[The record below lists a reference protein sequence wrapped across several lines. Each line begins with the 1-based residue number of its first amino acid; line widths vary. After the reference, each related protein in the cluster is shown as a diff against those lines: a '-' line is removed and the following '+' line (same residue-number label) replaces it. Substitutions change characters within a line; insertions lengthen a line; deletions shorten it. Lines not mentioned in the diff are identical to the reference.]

1 MNRSLLLA
9 SVALAAAG
17 AAVLPPVQAHAQD
30 GAQAVAPTADGYA
43 EATTAYQAMNAG
55 RPGDA
60 VEPAR
65 RAVSAAP
72 DNLEWR
78 LLLVDA
84 LIGSDRNAEAL
95 AVLQPVAG
103 SWDHRVQTRR
113 AETARVTG
121 DLAQAA
127 EAYGLAAPLAPT
139 AESRA
144 YLTRARAQVLVRLGR
159 AAEARAVLREAHAVG
174 MLPGD
179 APLDFAYAAA
189 GAGDD
194 RLAVQGFAAADRA
207 EPLKGAQALDAAYA
221 ARRAG
226 QDAEAITWLEQGVR
240 TLPAEQMTAQRRQE
254 IGRELQTLEHRFGGT
269 ATVSTGPSDSAATLL
284 NNGGDQVTQ
293 IGGEV
298 WARVGGDNNG
308 RPVQVFARAYQTL
321 DADTGPT
328 GSESTQG
335 WVGVRWKPFTE
346 TNLSLEASRLIALG
360 DAARDDTML
369 RAAWSADVG
378 GDLRFD
384 RDSWPSAH
392 VYLDVARLLEDEQ
405 TYAVADA
412 NLGWT
417 WVASES
423 RRDTVTAGVGV
434 RADYDSLRAEEW
446 AVAAGPRVAWRHWM
460 GGDDLRAP
468 GSYLDVSLGYYAP
481 IGDGP
486 RDEGF
491 VAAVT
496 VGF

>member
-9 SVALAAAG
+9 SVALAASG
-17 AAVLPPVQAHAQD
+17 AAVMTPAV
-30 GAQAVAPTADGYA
+30 AQAQTVAASADGYA
-43 EATTAYQAMNAG
+43 DATAAYAAMSAS
-55 RPGDA
+55 RPADA
-60 VEPAR
+60 VAPAA
-65 RAVSAAP
+65 RAVNASP

-84 LIGSDRNAEAL
+84 LIGSGDNATAL
-95 AVLQPVAG
+95 SVLQPVAG

-113 AETARVTG
+113 AETARQTG
-121 DLAQAA
+121 DLTQAA

-144 YLTRARAQVLVRLGR
+144 YLSRARVQTLVQLGR
-159 AAEARAVLREAHAVG
+159 TGEARAALREATAGG

-179 APLDFAYAAA
+179 APLDFAYAAVST
-189 GAGDD
+189 GED

-207 EPLKGAQALDAAYA
+207 EPLQGAQALDAAYA

-226 QDAEAITWLEQGVR
+226 QDAEAITWLEQGAR
-240 TLPAEQMTAQRRQE
+240 TLPPEQLTPQRRHE
-254 IGRELQTLEHRFGGT
+254 IGRELQTLEHRYGGT
-269 ATVSTGPSDSAATLL
+269 ATVSVGPADTATTLV
-284 NNGGDQVTQ
+284 NGGGDEVTQ
-293 IGGEV
+293 VGGEV

-328 GSESTQG
+328 GGDSTQG

-346 TNLSLEASRLIALG
+346 TNLSLEASRLIAIG

-378 GDLRFD
+378 GDLRYD

-392 VYLDVARLLEDEQ
+392 AYVDVARLLEDEQ

-412 NLGWT
+412 NIGWT
-417 WVASES
+417 WVTSES
-423 RRDTVTAGVGV
+423 RRDTLTAGVGV

-446 AVAAGPRVAWRHWM
+446 AVAAGPRVAWRHWI
-460 GGDDLRAP
+460 GGDDVRAP
-468 GSYLDVSLGYYAP
+468 GRYLDLSLGYYAP

-486 RDEGF
+486 RDEGV

>member
-9 SVALAAAG
+9 SVALAASG
-17 AAVLPPVQAHAQD
+17 AAVMTPAVVQAQTVAAATD
-30 GAQAVAPTADGYA
+30 GYADATAAYAAMSANRPAEAVAPAA
-43 EATTAYQAMNAG
+43 
-55 RPGDA
+55 
-60 VEPAR
+60 
-65 RAVSAAP
+65 RAVNAAP
-72 DNLEWR
+72 DNLDWR

-84 LIGSDRNAEAL
+84 LMGSNDPAGAL
-95 AVLQPVAG
+95 AALQPVSG

-113 AETARVTG
+113 AEAARQTG
-121 DLAQAA
+121 DLTQAA

-144 YLTRARAQVLVRLGR
+144 YLARARVQALVQLGR
-159 AAEARAVLREAHAVG
+159 TGEARAALREG
-174 MLPGD
+174 NQSGDLPGA
-179 APLDFAYAAA
+179 APLDAAYIAVN
-189 GAGDD
+189 AGDD

-226 QDAEAITWLEQGVR
+226 QDPDAIRWLEQGAR
-240 TLPAEQMTAQRRQE
+240 TLPAEQMTAGRRHE

-269 ATVSTGPSDSAATLL
+269 VTASVGPADSATTLV
-284 NNGGDQVTQ
+284 NGGGDEVTQ
-293 IGGEV
+293 VGGEV

-308 RPVQVFARAYQTL
+308 RPVQVFARAWQTV

-328 GSESTQG
+328 GGDSTQG

-346 TNLSLEASRLIALG
+346 TNLSLEASRLIAIG

-392 VYLDVARLLEDEQ
+392 VYVDVARLIEDEQ

-412 NLGWT
+412 NIGWT

-434 RADYDSLRAEEW
+434 RADYDSLRTEDW

-460 GGDDLRAP
+460 GGDDVRAP
-468 GSYLDVSLGYYAP
+468 GRYLDLSLGYYAP

-486 RDEGF
+486 RGEGV

>member
-1 MNRSLLLA
+1 MRRSLLLA
-9 SVALAAAG
+9 SVALAATG
-17 AAVLPPVQAHAQD
+17 GAVLTPAV
-30 GAQAVAPTADGYA
+30 AQAQTVAATSDGYA
-43 EATTAYQAMNAG
+43 DATAAYAAMNAN
-55 RPGDA
+55 RPADVIA
-60 VEPAR
+60 PAA
-65 RAVSAAP
+65 RAVNTAP
-72 DNLEWR
+72 DNLDWR

-84 LIGSDRNAEAL
+84 LMGANDPAGAL
-95 AVLQPVAG
+95 AALQPVAD

-113 AETARVTG
+113 AEAARLTG
-121 DLAQAA
+121 DLSQAA

-144 YLTRARAQVLVRLGR
+144 YLTRARAQALVQLGR
-159 AAEARAVLREAHAVG
+159 TAEARAVLREAAATG

-179 APLDFAYAAA
+179 APLDFAYAAV

-226 QDAEAITWLEQGVR
+226 QDAKAVTWLEQGAR
-240 TLPAEQMTAQRRQE
+240 TLPADQLTPQRRHE

-269 ATVSTGPSDSAATLL
+269 ATVSTGPADSATTLV
-284 NNGGDQVTQ
+284 NTGGEQVTQ
-293 IGGEV
+293 VGGEV

-321 DADTGPT
+321 DADSGPT
-328 GSESTQG
+328 GGDSTQG
-335 WVGVRWKPFTE
+335 WIGARWKPFTE
-346 TNLSLEASRLIALG
+346 TNLVLEASRLIAIG

-369 RAAWSADVG
+369 RAAWSGDVG
-378 GDLRFD
+378 GDLRYD

-392 VYLDVARLLEDEQ
+392 VYVDAARLLEDEQ

-412 NLGWT
+412 NIGWT

-446 AVAAGPRVAWRHWM
+446 AVSAGPRVAWRHWM

-481 IGDGP
+481 LDDGP
-486 RDEGF
+486 RDAGV

>member
-9 SVALAAAG
+9 SVALAATGAG
-17 AAVLPPVQAHAQD
+17 ALTPAVVQAQT
-30 GAQAVAPTADGYA
+30 VTATPDGYA
-43 EATTAYQAMNAG
+43 DATAAYAAMNAN
-55 RPGDA
+55 RPADA
-60 VEPAR
+60 IAPAA
-65 RAVSAAP
+65 RAVNAAP
-72 DNLEWR
+72 NNLDWR
-78 LLLVDA
+78 LLLADA
-84 LIGSDRNAEAL
+84 LTGAGDHAGAL
-95 AVLQPVAG
+95 AALQPVAN

-113 AETARVTG
+113 AEAARLTG
-121 DLAQAA
+121 DLEQAA

-144 YLTRARAQVLVRLGR
+144 YLARARVQTLVQLGR
-159 AAEARAVLREAHAVG
+159 TGEARAVLREAAANG

-179 APLDFAYAAA
+179 APLDFAYAAV
-189 GAGDD
+189 GAGED

-226 QDAEAITWLEQGVR
+226 QDAEAIVWLEQGAR
-240 TLPAEQMTAQRRQE
+240 SLPADQLTPQRRHE
-254 IGRELQTLEHRFGGT
+254 IGRELQTLEHRVGGT
-269 ATVSTGPSDSAATLL
+269 ATVSTGPAASATTLV
-284 NNGGDQVTQ
+284 NGGGEQVTQ
-293 IGGEV
+293 VGGEV

-321 DADTGPT
+321 DADSGPT
-328 GSESTQG
+328 GGDTTQG
-335 WVGVRWKPFTE
+335 WVGVRWKPLTD
-346 TNLSLEASRLIALG
+346 TNLVVEASRLIAIG

-378 GDLRFD
+378 GDLRYD
-384 RDSWPSAH
+384 RDSWPSAN
-392 VYLDVARLLEDEQ
+392 VYVDAARLIEDEQ

-412 NLGWT
+412 NIGWT
-417 WVASES
+417 WVASKS
-423 RRDTVTAGVGV
+423 RRDTITAGIGV
-434 RADYDSLRAEEW
+434 RADYDSLRDEEW

-460 GGDDLRAP
+460 GGDDVRAP
-468 GSYLDVSLGYYAP
+468 GSYVDLSLGYYAP

-486 RDEGF
+486 RDEGV

>member
-9 SVALAAAG
+9 SVALAATG
-17 AAVLPPVQAHAQD
+17 AAVLTPAVVQAQTVAAATD
-30 GAQAVAPTADGYA
+30 GYADATAAYAAMSANRPADAVAPAA
-43 EATTAYQAMNAG
+43 
-55 RPGDA
+55 
-60 VEPAR
+60 
-65 RAVSAAP
+65 RAVAAAP
-72 DNLEWR
+72 DNLDWR

-84 LIGSDRNAEAL
+84 LMGSNDPAGAL
-95 AVLQPVAG
+95 AALQPVAG

-113 AETARVTG
+113 AEAARLSG

-144 YLTRARAQVLVRLGR
+144 YLARARVQALVQLGR
-159 AAEARAVLREAHAVG
+159 TGEARTALREAHASGV
-174 MLPGD
+174 LPGN
-179 APLDFAYAAA
+179 APLDFAYAAVST
-189 GAGDD
+189 GDD
-194 RLAVQGFAAADRA
+194 RLAVQGFAAADRT

-226 QDAEAITWLEQGVR
+226 RNAEAITWLEQGAR
-240 TLPAEQMTAQRRQE
+240 TLPAEQLTAQRRHE
-254 IGRELQTLEHRFGGT
+254 IGRELQTLEHSWGGT
-269 ATVSTGPSDSAATLL
+269 ATVSVGPADSATTLV
-284 NNGGDQVTQ
+284 NGGGDEVTQ
-293 IGGEV
+293 VGGEI

-308 RPVQVFARAYQTL
+308 RPVQVFARAYQTV

-328 GSESTQG
+328 GGDSTQG

-346 TNLSLEASRLIALG
+346 TNLSLEASRLIAVG

-392 VYLDVARLLEDEQ
+392 VYVDVARLLEDEQ

-412 NLGWT
+412 NIGWT

-460 GGDDLRAP
+460 GGDDVRAP
-468 GSYLDVSLGYYAP
+468 GRYLDLSLGYYAP

-486 RDEGF
+486 RDAGV

>member
-9 SVALAAAG
+9 SVALAASG
-17 AAVLPPVQAHAQD
+17 AAVLTPAVVQAQTVAAATDGHAD
-30 GAQAVAPTADGYA
+30 ATAAYAAMTASRPADAVAPAA
-43 EATTAYQAMNAG
+43 
-55 RPGDA
+55 
-60 VEPAR
+60 
-65 RAVSAAP
+65 RAVAAAP
-72 DNLEWR
+72 DNLDWR

-84 LIGSDRNAEAL
+84 LMGSNDPAGAL
-95 AVLQPVAG
+95 AALQPVAG

-113 AETARVTG
+113 AEAARLTG
-121 DLAQAA
+121 DLTQAA

-144 YLTRARAQVLVRLGR
+144 YLARARVQALVQLGR
-159 AAEARAVLREAHAVG
+159 TGEARAALCEG
-174 MLPGD
+174 YQSGILPGE
-179 APLDFAYAAA
+179 APLDAAYIAVS
-189 GAGDD
+189 AGDD
-194 RLAVQGFAAADRA
+194 RLAVQGFAAADRV

-226 QDAEAITWLEQGVR
+226 QDAEAITWLEQGAR
-240 TLPAEQMTAQRRQE
+240 TLPAEQLTAQRRHE
-254 IGRELQTLEHRFGGT
+254 IGRELQTLEHRWGGT
-269 ATVSTGPSDSAATLL
+269 VTASVGPADSATTLV
-284 NNGGDQVTQ
+284 NGGGDEVTQ
-293 IGGEV
+293 VGGEV

-308 RPVQVFARAYQTL
+308 RPVQVFARAWQTV

-328 GSESTQG
+328 GGDSTQG

-346 TNLSLEASRLIALG
+346 TNLSLEASRLIAIG

-392 VYLDVARLLEDEQ
+392 VYVDVARLLEDEQ

-412 NLGWT
+412 NIGWT

-460 GGDDLRAP
+460 GDDDLRAP
-468 GSYLDVSLGYYAP
+468 GRYLDLSLGYYAP

-486 RDEGF
+486 RDAGV

>member
-9 SVALAAAG
+9 SVALAACG
-17 AAVLPPVQAHAQD
+17 AAVMTPAVVQAQT
-30 GAQAVAPTADGYA
+30 VAASDSGYA
-43 EATTAYQAMNAG
+43 DATAAYAAMNAG
-55 RPGDA
+55 RPADA
-60 VEPAR
+60 VVPAR
-65 RAVSAAP
+65 RAVDASP
-72 DNLEWR
+72 ENLEWR
-78 LLLVDA
+78 LLLADA
-84 LIGSDRNAEAL
+84 LTGSGDQAGAL
-95 AVLQPVAG
+95 AALQPVAG
-103 SWDHRVQTRR
+103 SWDHRVQSRR
-113 AETARVTG
+113 AEAARQTG
-121 DLAQAA
+121 DLQQAA

-144 YLTRARAQVLVRLGR
+144 YLARARAQVLTQMGR
-159 AAEARAVLREAHAVG
+159 TGEARTTLREAAANG
-174 MLPGD
+174 ILPGD
-179 APLDFAYAAA
+179 APLDFAYAAV
-189 GAGDD
+189 GARDD
-194 RLAVQGFAAADRA
+194 RLAVQAFAAADRA
-207 EPLKGAQALDAAYA
+207 EPLKGALALDAAYA

-226 QDAEAITWLEQGVR
+226 QDAEAITWLEQGAR
-240 TLPAEQMTAQRRQE
+240 TLPAEDLTPQRRHE

-269 ATVSTGPSDSAATLL
+269 ATVSVGPADSATTLV
-284 NNGGDQVTQ
+284 NGGGDEVTQ
-293 IGGEV
+293 VGGEV

-308 RPVQVFARAYQTL
+308 RPVQVFARAWQTL
-321 DADTGPT
+321 DADSGPT
-328 GSESTQG
+328 GGDSTQG

-378 GDLRFD
+378 GDLRYD

-392 VYLDVARLLEDEQ
+392 VYVDAARLIEDEQ
-405 TYAVADA
+405 TYVVADA

-468 GSYLDVSLGYYAP
+468 GRYLDVSLGYYVP

-486 RDEGF
+486 RDEGV